1 MNIRNKSLT
10 RKTARWALALLA
22 CAGMTVLNSCES
34 FLDIDSYINDQVTID
49 SVFTSKTRVLQYIN
63 GAASFLPDESKIFS
77 VGSYSPSGLAADEAI
92 VPWADWNHRG
102 SYLMVDEVTVNDVKG
117 YDPWEN
123 YYKGIRKANILIKR
137 IPECKELTDMERRD
151 YMGRA
156 YFLRAYFYYSL
167 MRLYGPVAIEPD
179 EPYASDTEASKASVE
194 RSSYDDC
201 VEYVCNN
208 FEKAAEYLPVSREK
222 AYQYV
227 PTRGAAL
234 SFEARQRLYWA
245 SPLFNGNT
253 YYADWKRSDGTNFI
267 SQQEDKSRWGKVA
280 ALYKRIIDMNKY
292 ALNTVEKIATTDHVA
307 GTLPLPSTV
316 SKEPFPNGAGDIDPY
331 KSYKSIFD
339 GSIEPEHN
347 KELIYFC
354 PRSDAD
360 DWTFYPNPLGGIN
373 GFSVTQDMIDS
384 YRMADGR
391 QYSEAT
397 DEEKS
402 WRAVGQG
409 KTFSEDYVLAP
420 ERAHRD
426 DNREPRY
433 YASIGFNY
441 CVWPCTSYT
450 GTEAKK
456 NFVATYYKDGNSQPT
471 GTVKVDYNRLGYT
484 CKKYVNQEDIM
495 NWQGSR
501 KPKTYPI
508 MRYAEVLLGYVEAM
522 NEMTEPYTDKE
533 HGVTVS
539 HDVQQMV
546 YYFNQIRYRAGLPG
560 ITTAEASDYETMK
573 KLIKQEWKV
582 EFAFED
588 HRYYDLRRWK
598 DAPDAMNKP
607 VTGLDVSAKMAERE
621 RFYSVRVWNTEKTMK
636 RVFKNKMYFYPI
648 SKAILQRNGKLVQ
661 NPGWTD

>member
-1 MNIRNKSLT
+1 MMKLSLA
-10 RKTARWALALLA
+10 KIGKLALPMIA
-22 CAGMTVLNSCES
+22 SAAIFSISSCGES

-63 GAASFLPDESKIFS
+63 GAASFLPDESKIIS
-77 VGSYSPSGLAADEAI
+77 GGSYSPSGLAADEAI

-102 SYLMVDEVTVNDVKG
+102 SYLMIDEVSVNDVKG
-117 YDPWEN
+117 YDIWEN
-123 YYKGIRKANILIKR
+123 MFKGIRKANILIQR
-137 IPECKELTDMERRD
+137 IPECTELTDLEQRD

-167 MRLYGPVAIEPD
+167 MRLYGPVPILPD
-179 EPYASDTEASKASVE
+179 TPFASDTQADAASYE

-201 VEYVCNN
+201 VEYVCKN
-208 FEKAAEYLPVSREK
+208 FEKAAELLPVQREK
-222 AYQYV
+222 AFIYL

-234 SFEARQRLYWA
+234 SFAARLRLYDA

-253 YYADWKRSDGTNFI
+253 YYADWKRTDGTPFI
-267 SQQEDKSRWGKVA
+267 AQTEDNTKWGKAA
-280 ALYKRIIDMNKY
+280 ALYKRIIDMGRY
-292 ALNTVEKIATTDHVA
+292 QLNTVEKIQTTSRVA

-316 SKEPFPNGAGDIDPY
+316 SNKPFPNGAGDIDPY

-373 GFSVTQDMIDS
+373 GYSVTIDMIDS

-402 WRAVGQG
+402 WKAVGEG

-501 KPKTYPI
+501 KAKTYPM
-508 MRYAEVLLGYVEAM
+508 MRYAEILLGYVEAM
-522 NEMTEPYTDKE
+522 NEMKSPYTDE
-533 HGVTVS
+533 ENHVTVS
-539 HDVQQMV
+539 RDVEQMV
-546 YYFNQIRYRAGLPG
+546 YYFNMIRYRAGLPG
-560 ITTAEASDYETMK
+560 ITTADASDYEKMK
-573 KLIKQEWKV
+573 RLIKQEWKV

-598 DAPDAMNKP
+598 DAPEAMNKP
-607 VTGLDVSAKMAERE
+607 VMGLDVSAKSAERQ
-621 RFYSVRVWNTEKTMK
+621 RFYTVRVWNTEKTMK
-636 RVFKNKMYFYPI
+636 RLFKNKMYFYPI
-648 SKAILQRNGKLVQ
+648 PKVILQRNARLCQ

>member
-1 MNIRNKSLT
+1 MNIRNKTLT
-10 RKTARWALALLA
+10 RKTVGWALALLP
-22 CAGMTVLNSCES
+22 CAGISALSSCES

-137 IPECKELTDMERRD
+137 IPECKELTDLERRD

-167 MRLYGPVAIEPD
+167 MRLYGPVPIEPD
-179 EPYASDTEASKASVE
+179 EPYASDTEASTASVE
-194 RSSYDDC
+194 RASYDDC
-201 VEYVCNN
+201 VEYVCDN

-227 PTRGAAL
+227 PTQGAAL
-234 SFEARQRLYWA
+234 AFEARQRLYWA

-373 GFSVTQDMIDS
+373 GFSVTQDMVDS

-495 NWQGSR
+495 HWQGSR

-522 NEMTEPYTDKE
+522 NEMTEPYTDPVNKI
-533 HGVTVS
+533 TVS
-539 HDVQQMV
+539 RDVQQMMF
-546 YYFNQIRYRAGLPG
+546 YFNQIRYRAGLPG

-607 VTGLDVSAKMAERE
+607 VTGLDVSAKMAERAVLY
-621 RFYSVRVWNTEKTMK
+621 RTRVEYGKDDEA
-636 RVFKNKMYFYPI
+636 RV
-648 SKAILQRNGKLVQ
+648 
-661 NPGWTD
+661 